1 LDKYVGDIVNTV
13 SITIESVPENKLQSI
28 KSFLQTLDLDFK
40 LSDDNEYQYSEEF
53 VEGILKAKDDLD
65 KGKGTV
71 YTLDELRK
79 YAD

>member
-1 LDKYVGDIVNTV
+1 MDKYVGDIVNTV